1 MNHSALALDFLVK
14 AMAEKNP
21 GADMETNTKI
31 EKRLALDRRSNGPKG
46 RRLGGAMRMGKRVF
60 IDDAFRCLKI
70 RCGGASGLSR
80 LECLLNCGADL
91 TRNA

>member
-1 MNHSALALDFLVK
+1 MNEPALALGFLVK
-14 AMAEKNP
+14 ALAENTP
-21 GADMETNTKI
+21 GADMETKI
-31 EKRLALDRRSNGPKG
+31 KKGFSLNRRSQAPKG

-80 LECLLNCGADL
+80 LECLLNCGAGL